1 MKTKFYVLA
10 ALLMASMVNVMA
22 DDDVKIKQVYPTTPD
37 AWEEF
42 SLNGWDS
49 DTKGLFISKAQ
60 FSDIEVGNAIKLY
73 LYGPGDDPRVYIGGY
88 DPTYHYPG
96 TDFRVGFKGEMNI
109 YVTEAMKAALQ
120 AGDFRLYGKDLKINR
135 VEIWRGKYDVP
146 GAIKFGKT
154 IWTGYFWMDAP
165 TGKTLEVYK
174 EALDGINLN
183 DYYSIRFYHEAN
195 RSISINILDTWEGG
209 KIADET
215 TMNMTNE
222 YAELILTDAIK
233 TRLGSLS
240 VDLKIQCFTEDDTD
254 EKKFNF
260 TDVVLMPK
268 SPEGCDN
275 CFYVY

>member
-1 MKTKFYVLA
+1 MKTKLYVLA
-10 ALLMASMVNVMA
+10 ALLMASMTNVMA
-22 DDDVKIKQVYPTTPD
+22 DDELITQIYPTSGD
-37 AWEEF
+37 WAEF
-42 SLNGWDS
+42 VLNGWDS

-73 LYGPGDDPRVYIGGY
+73 LYDAGGDAKVYIGGF

-96 TDFRVGFKGEMNI
+96 TDFRTGNGQLKL

-120 AGDFRLYGKDLKINR
+120 AGDFRLYGRSVKINR

-146 GAIKFGKT
+146 GTIKFGKT
-154 IWTGYFWMDAP
+154 IWTGYFWID
-165 TGKTLEVYK
+165 TEKGKTLEVYK
-174 EALDGINLN
+174 EALDGINLDN
-183 DYYSIRFYHEAN
+183 YYSIRFYHEAN
-195 RSISINILDTWEGG
+195 RSISINILDTWEGAR
-209 KIADET
+209 IADQT

-222 YAELILTDAIK
+222 YAELILTGEIK
-233 TRLGSLS
+233 DKLS
-240 VDLKIQCFTEDDTD
+240 DLTLDLKIQCFTEDDTE

-268 SPEGCDN
+268 SPEGCSN